1 MSQTL
6 LPAFYFYIHLQD
18 ICRLK
23 ITNIAVF
30 YIFSAFGCS
39 SKIWFAQKDKSLCD
53 LPEYAFV
60 NREGWRQWFG
70 QMCSRWSSCWVGL
83 WRSSLVELCC
93 RGGLKRSGMTATTED
108 VWKRSGKEFC
118 TSTQYCSK
126 VWGHFLKKSILLFSK
141 DAWYWSKVTVKTF
154 MMQQNILVSNKHC
167 SFQRSAR
174 WRIQKNEMYQFY

>member
-6 LPAFYFYIHLQD
+6 LPAFYYYIHLQD

-30 YIFSAFGCS
+30 YVFSAFRCS
-39 SKIWFAQKDKSLCD
+39 SKIWFAQKDKMFVCD

-141 DAWYWSKVTVKTF
+141 DAFYWSKGTVYDVTKDFSFKQTLFFSTF
-154 MMQQNILVSNKHC
+154 CSLKNPKKWNVHIL
-167 SFQRSAR
+167 
-174 WRIQKNEMYQFY
+174 